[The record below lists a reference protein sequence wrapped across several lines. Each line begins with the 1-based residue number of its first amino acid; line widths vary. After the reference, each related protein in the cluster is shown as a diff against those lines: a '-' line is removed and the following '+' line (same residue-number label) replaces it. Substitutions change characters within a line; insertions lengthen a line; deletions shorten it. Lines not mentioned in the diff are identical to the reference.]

1 MNESIKNPSESIGE
15 LFLMAYGGL
24 DPEPALTMIRDY
36 GISGFYLSNDNVP
49 DRKTAQDLSRIL
61 QEENKKNGQFL
72 PLLLGVDQ
80 EGTWSVMAEDSNP
93 GPGNLALGA
102 ADDPELT
109 RKRYFH
115 LGEELNACGMNLV
128 FAPCSDVN
136 TNPSNAIIGMRS
148 FGTDPQK
155 VGAQVV
161 AAVEGL
167 KESGTFSTLKHF
179 PGHGDT
185 FIDSH
190 RALPTVSRNEKE
202 VREIDLFP
210 FAQGINAGVDLV
222 MTSHI
227 CFEALD
233 PNKPATFSSLI
244 LNNLLREELGFG
256 GVVVSDSMNMHSLQK
271 NYDSVDAAVEA
282 LCSGVDLI
290 MLAEEHYDHDSQYQM
305 RQRRLI
311 EGVQKAFRDGKIP
324 ENRIVD
330 AISRVRQL
338 KGKIKNVENP
348 RFEDSTWVSSS
359 RESAAKAIR
368 FLQKTDN
375 WKRPEAKQRLNLL
388 RAAPSSSYEI
398 VLKTRGIGPNPQ
410 QSSFDSLK
418 ESLKNH
424 FDVNVL
430 DDFQNLDRVQDHLIV
445 VFENYTLPGVDFG
458 NNRDEEVIETIKNH
472 FKSEFQKNITFVAM
486 RDTFNLNLN
495 HPFTT
500 LCAYGFREESSQAIV
515 NMLINPDLKMK
526 EGDIFHSNH

>member
-1 MNESIKNPSESIGE
+1 
-15 LFLMAYGGL
+15 
-24 DPEPALTMIRDY
+24 
-36 GISGFYLSNDNVP
+36 
-49 DRKTAQDLSRIL
+49 
-61 QEENKKNGQFL
+61 
-72 PLLLGVDQ
+72 
-80 EGTWSVMAEDSNP
+80 
-93 GPGNLALGA
+93 
-102 ADDPELT
+102 
-109 RKRYFH
+109 
-115 LGEELNACGMNLV
+115 
-128 FAPCSDVN
+128 
-136 TNPSNAIIGMRS
+136 
-148 FGTDPQK
+148 
-155 VGAQVV
+155 
-161 AAVEGL
+161 
-167 KESGTFSTLKHF
+167 
-179 PGHGDT
+179 
-185 FIDSH
+185 
-190 RALPTVSRNEKE
+190 
-202 VREIDLFP
+202 
-210 FAQGINAGVDLV
+210 
-222 MTSHI
+222 
-227 CFEALD
+227 
-233 PNKPATFSSLI
+233 
-244 LNNLLREELGFG
+244 
-256 GVVVSDSMNMHSLQK
+256 MHSLQK

-418 ESLKNH
+418 ESLNNH

-430 DDFQNLDRVQDHLIV
+430 DDIQNLDRVQDHLIV